1 MTHTHTHIYIYIVKK
16 WAIASLSTLAL
27 LAGASHADS
36 WGQYEK
42 VRAPYF
48 PDHQSVDHQPG
59 FDQHGPEKLPMP
71 RASYNIDS
79 RQQHQKQQI
88 MNGLNSGKLSRRESR
103 DLILEHQET
112 ERMQHYY
119 LADGRLDRFEWRQ
132 LDRRLDQT
140 EDAIQARMHSK
151 NWR

>member
-1 MTHTHTHIYIYIVKK
+1 
-16 WAIASLSTLAL
+16 
-27 LAGASHADS
+27 
-36 WGQYEK
+36 
-42 VRAPYF
+42 
-48 PDHQSVDHQPG
+48 
-59 FDQHGPEKLPMP
+59 MP

-140 EDAIQARMHSK
+140 EDAIQARMHAK